1 MSIILTD
8 ANFTDQVVNSNKLS
22 VVDFWATWCPPC
34 IALSP
39 TMDAL
44 ANDYEG
50 RINVGKINTDEN
62 PQVSVTYGVTNLPCV
77 LFILNGKV
85 VDRQVGLAPKPIY
98 DKKICRIL
106 EQEKA

>member
-1 MSIILTD
+1 MSIVLTD
-8 ANFTDQVVNSNKLS
+8 ANFQQQVLDSDKLT

-44 ANDYEG
+44 ASDYQG
-50 RINVGKINTDEN
+50 RINVGKLNTDEN
-62 PQVSVTYGVTNLPCV
+62 PQVSVNYGVVNLPCV

-85 VDRQVGLAPKPIY
+85 VDKQVGAAPKAIY
-98 DKKICRIL
+98 DKKIRRIL
-106 EQEKA
+106 EAQM

>member
-8 ANFTDQVVNSNKLS
+8 ANFNEQVVNSAKLS

-44 ANDYEG
+44 AKDYEG
-50 RINVGKINTDEN
+50 RVNVGKINSDEN
-62 PQVSVTYGVTNLPCV
+62 PNVSVNYGVTNLPCV
-77 LFILNGKV
+77 LFILDGKV
-85 VDRQVGLAPKPIY
+85 VDRQVGLAPKAIY
-98 DKKICRIL
+98 DKKIRRIL
-106 EQEKA
+106 ESRL

>member
-8 ANFTDQVVNSNKLS
+8 ANFNEQVVNSGKLS

-44 ANDYEG
+44 AEDYEG
-50 RINVGKINTDEN
+50 RVNVGKINSDEN
-62 PQVSVTYGVTNLPCV
+62 PNVSVNYGVTNLPCV
-77 LFILNGKV
+77 LFILDGKV
-85 VDRQVGLAPKPIY
+85 VDRQVGLAPKAIY
-98 DKKICRIL
+98 DKKIRRIL
-106 EQEKA
+106 ESKP